1 MAKKLINISGEEFV
15 KKILS
20 GEKDFSNIELEQDF
34 DLSGYE
40 GYDELQTYLKGADL
54 EAKPLIVE
62 NSKFRQLDADGIYF
76 PFLKADNANFKHATF
91 MGADFENSQFKNA
104 DLRYAKLAQ
113 VNMRNSNLE
122 NADLRQ
128 ADLYLSSL
136 IGTALTGVDLSGA
149 SLQYTNMQAADVKG
163 IKNLGLARFVET
175 TNFQFADLTEK
186 EKSIIRR
193 ELWAQQGKK
202 RRLFGG
208 SG

>member
-1 MAKKLINISGEEFV
+1 MEKKLTFMKGEEFV
-15 KKILS
+15 QKILS
-20 GEKDFSNIELEQDF
+20 GERDFSNIELEHDF
-34 DLSGYE
+34 DLSGHE
-40 GYDELQTYLKGADL
+40 GFDDLQSYLKNANL
-54 EAKPLIVE
+54 EEKPIMVQ
-62 NSKFRQLDADGIYF
+62 NSKFRQLDADGIHL
-76 PFLKADNANFKHATF
+76 PFLKANSANFKHATF
-91 MGADFENSQFKNA
+91 MGANFENAQFKNA

-113 VNMRNSNLE
+113 ANMKNSYLV

-149 SLQYTNMQAADVKG
+149 SLQYTNMQSADVKG
-163 IKNLGLARFVET
+163 IKNMGLARFVET
-175 TNFQFADLTEK
+175 ANFQFADLTEK
-186 EKSIIRR
+186 EKTIIRN

>member
-1 MAKKLINISGEEFV
+1 MTKKLIFMKGQEFV
-15 KKILS
+15 QTILS
-20 GEKDFSNIELEQDF
+20 GERDFSNIELEQDF

-40 GYDELQTYLKGADL
+40 GFDELQAYLKDASL
-54 EAKPLIVE
+54 EEKPLIVE
-62 NSKFRQLDADGIYF
+62 NSKFRQLDADGIYL
-76 PFLKADNANFKHATF
+76 PFLKADNANFKHGTF
-91 MGADFENSQFKNA
+91 MGANFENAQFKNA
-104 DLRYAKLAQ
+104 DFRYAKLAQ
-113 VNMRNSNLE
+113 VNMKNANLE

-136 IGTALTGVDLSGA
+136 IATVLAGVDLSGA

-175 TNFQFADLTEK
+175 TNFQFADLTER

>member
-1 MAKKLINISGEEFV
+1 MTKKLIFMKGQEFIQ
-15 KKILS
+15 KILS
-20 GEKDFSNIELEQDF
+20 GERDFANIELEQDF

-40 GYDELQTYLKGADL
+40 GFDELQAYLKDAGL
-54 EAKPLIVE
+54 EEKPLIVE
-62 NSKFRQLDADGIYF
+62 NSKFRQLDADGIYL
-76 PFLKADNANFKHATF
+76 PFLKADNANFKHGTF
-91 MGADFENSQFKNA
+91 MGANFENAQFENA
-104 DLRYAKLAQ
+104 DFRYAKLAQ
-113 VNMRNSNLE
+113 VNMKNANLE

-136 IGTALTGVDLSGA
+136 IGTVLTGVDFSGA
-149 SLQYTNMQAADVKG
+149 SLQFTNMQASDVKG

>member
-1 MAKKLINISGEEFV
+1 MEKKLRFMKGEEFV
-15 KKILS
+15 QKILS
-20 GEKDFSNIELEQDF
+20 GERDFSNIELENNF
-34 DLSGYE
+34 DLSSHDGF
-40 GYDELQTYLKGADL
+40 DDLQSYLKSADL
-54 EAKPLIVE
+54 EEKPIMVQ
-62 NSKFRQLDADGIYF
+62 NSKFRQLDADGIFMPY
-76 PFLKADNANFKHATF
+76 LKANNANFKHATF
-91 MGADFENSQFKNA
+91 MGANFENAQLKNA

-113 VNMRNSNLE
+113 VNMKNSYLV

-136 IGTALTGVDLSGA
+136 IGTILTGVDLAGA
-149 SLQYTNMQAADVKG
+149 SLQYTNMQSAVLKG
-163 IKNLGLARFVET
+163 IKNLVLARFVET

-186 EKSIIRR
+186 EKSIIRN

>member
-1 MAKKLINISGEEFV
+1 MAKKLIFMKGEEFV
-15 KKILS
+15 QKVIS
-20 GEKDFSNIELEQDF
+20 GERDFSNIELEQDF

-40 GYDELQTYLKGADL
+40 GFDELQTYLRHADL
-54 EAKPLIVE
+54 EERPLIVE
-62 NSKFRQLDADGIYF
+62 NSKFRQLDADGLYL
-76 PFLKADNANFKHATF
+76 PFLKANNANFKHGTF
-91 MGADFENSQFKNA
+91 MGANFENSQFK
-104 DLRYAKLAQ
+104 DVDFRYAKLAQ

-122 NADLRQ
+122 NSDLRQ

-136 IGTALTGVDLSGA
+136 IGTVLAGVDLSGA
-149 SLQYTNMQAADVKG
+149 SLQYTNMQASNVKG
-163 IKNLGLARFVET
+163 IKNLGLARFVGT

-193 ELWAQQGKK
+193 ELWAQEGKK

>member
-1 MAKKLINISGEEFV
+1 MANELIFMKGPEFVQKVISGER
-15 KKILS
+15 
-20 GEKDFSNIELEQDF
+20 DFSNIELEQDF

-40 GYDELQTYLKGADL
+40 GFDELQAYLRDADL
-54 EAKPLIVE
+54 EEKPLIVE
-62 NSKFRQLDADGIYF
+62 NSKFRQLDADGVYL
-76 PFLKADNANFKHATF
+76 PFLKANNANFKHGTF
-91 MGADFENSQFKNA
+91 MGANFENAQFKNV
-104 DLRYAKLAQ
+104 DFRYAKLAQ

-122 NADLRQ
+122 NSDLRQ

-136 IGTALTGVDLSGA
+136 ISTVLTGVDFSGA
-149 SLQYTNMQAADVKG
+149 SLQYTNMQASDVKG

-186 EKSIIRR
+186 EKSVIRR

>member
-1 MAKKLINISGEEFV
+1 MAKQLIFMKGQEFV
-15 KKILS
+15 KKVIS
-20 GEKDFSNIELEQDF
+20 GERDFSNIELEQDF

-40 GYDELQTYLKGADL
+40 RFNDLQTCLKDADL
-54 EAKPLIVE
+54 EEKPLIVE
-62 NSKFRQLDADGIYF
+62 NSKFRKLDADGLYL
-76 PFLKADNANFKHATF
+76 PFLKANNANFKHATF
-91 MGADFENSQFKNA
+91 MGAYFENAQFKSA
-104 DLRYAKLAQ
+104 DFRYAKLAQ

-136 IGTALTGVDLSGA
+136 IGTVLAGADLSGV

-175 TNFQFADLTEK
+175 ANFQFADLTEK
-186 EKSIIRR
+186 EKSVIRR
-193 ELWAQQGKK
+193 ELWAQEGKK

>member
-1 MAKKLINISGEEFV
+1 MEKKLMFMKGEEFV
-15 KKILS
+15 QKILS
-20 GEKDFSNIELEQDF
+20 EERDFSNIELEQDF

-40 GYDELQTYLKGADL
+40 GFDELQTYLKGADL
-54 EAKPLIVE
+54 EANPLIVK
-62 NSKFRQLDADGIYF
+62 NSKFRRLDADGIYLA
-76 PFLKADNANFKHATF
+76 FLKANNANFKHATF
-91 MGADFENSQFKNA
+91 MGANFQNAQFKNA
-104 DLRYAKLAQ
+104 DFRYAKLAQ
-113 VNMRNSNLE
+113 VNMKNSNLE

-136 IGTALTGVDLSGA
+136 IGTTLTGVDLSGA
-149 SLQYTNMQAADVKG
+149 SLQYTNMEAADVKG

-186 EKSIIRR
+186 EKSVIRR